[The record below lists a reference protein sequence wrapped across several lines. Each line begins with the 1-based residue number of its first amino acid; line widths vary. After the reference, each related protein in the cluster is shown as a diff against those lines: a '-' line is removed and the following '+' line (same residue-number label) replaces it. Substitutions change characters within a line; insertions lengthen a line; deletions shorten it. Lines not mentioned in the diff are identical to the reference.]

1 MQGNIFDCPLLKCL
15 FVSGVAIHVCVC
27 LLCARVFVCVYNY
40 TLVSIT
46 RVSVKT
52 FWGKQSS
59 WKKNLNQKKKLK

>member
-1 MQGNIFDCPLLKCL
+1 M
-15 FVSGVAIHVCVC
+15 CVC

-52 FWGKQSS
+52 FMGQAKQ
-59 WKKNLNQKKKLK
+59 LKKKPKSEEET

>member
-52 FWGKQSS
+52 FMGQAKQLE
-59 WKKNLNQKKKLK
+59 KKPKSVEET

>member
-1 MQGNIFDCPLLKCL
+1 MHGNIFHCPLLKCL
-15 FVSGVAIHVCVC
+15 FVFGVAIHVCVC

-52 FWGKQSS
+52 FMGQAKQ
-59 WKKNLNQKKKLK
+59 LKTKPKSEEET

>member
-1 MQGNIFDCPLLKCL
+1 MQGNSFDCPLLKCL

-52 FWGKQSS
+52 FMGQAGASKAVG
-59 WKKNLNQKKKLK
+59 KKN

>member
-1 MQGNIFDCPLLKCL
+1 MLVRF
-15 FVSGVAIHVCVC
+15 GVAIHVCVCVCYVHVC

-52 FWGKQSS
+52 FMGQAKQ
-59 WKKNLNQKKKLK
+59 LKKKPKSEEET